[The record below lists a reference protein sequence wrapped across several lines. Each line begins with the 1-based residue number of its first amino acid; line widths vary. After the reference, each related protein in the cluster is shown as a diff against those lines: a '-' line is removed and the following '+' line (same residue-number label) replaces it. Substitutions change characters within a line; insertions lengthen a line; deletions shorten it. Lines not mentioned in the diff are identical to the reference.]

1 MLGGTLSNFTSPRVS
16 TSLMATP
23 IPGPP
28 PLRLDPPSVGT
39 CGTHRHATL
48 LRLLACVGLGWILL
62 PFYGAILWAI
72 VIGLIFFPVFNW
84 LLLPMHGRRTLAAVG
99 TMVLVVLAGM
109 LPVAFTVVALAFE
122 LTNLVN
128 ALASGELD
136 MAAHFNTLHNALP
149 GWLTA
154 MLDRV
159 GLTSLPALQ
168 RRLAETLSQGGERM
182 ARSAFSLGQNTFSL
196 LAGVF
201 ITLYLSFFLVRD
213 GEAIATAVGLNVPID
228 PEQRQALLERFTSVI
243 LATIRGSFMVAV
255 VQGALGG
262 LAFWFLGVSSALLWA
277 VLMAFLSLLPAVG
290 SALVWAPMAAYHL
303 ASGDTWQGLALTVWG
318 LLVISLAD
326 NVLRPMLVGH
336 RAGMPD
342 FMVMITTLGGLATLG
357 INGLVLGPVVG
368 AMFMAIWHIYGVP
381 ARHPTG

>member
-1 MLGGTLSNFTSPRVS
+1 
-16 TSLMATP
+16 MANQMP
-23 IPGPP
+23 EPP
-28 PLRLDPPSVGT
+28 PLRLEPPPVGL

-48 LRLLACVGLGWILL
+48 LRLLACVSLGWILL

-72 VIGLIFFPVFNW
+72 VIGLVFFPVFNW
-84 LLLPMHGRRTLAAVG
+84 LLHHMRGQRTLAASV
-99 TMVLVVLAGM
+99 TMALVVLAGM
-109 LPVAFTVVALAFE
+109 LPAAFTIVMLALE
-122 LTNLVN
+122 LVNLVN
-128 ALASGELD
+128 ALSSGQLD

-149 GWLTA
+149 GWLA
-154 MLDRV
+154 SFLDRV

-168 RRLAETLSQGGERM
+168 RRLAETMAQGGERM
-182 ARSAFSLGQNTFSL
+182 ARSAFSLGQDTFGL

-213 GEAIATAVGLNVPID
+213 GEAIATAVGLNVPLD
-228 PEQRQALLERFTSVI
+228 PEQRHALLERFTSVI
-243 LATIRGSFMVAV
+243 LATIRGSFLVAV

-262 LAFWFLGVSSALLWA
+262 LAFWFLGVTSALLWA

-303 ASGDTWQGLALTVWG
+303 ASGHTWQGLALTVWG

-326 NVLRPMLVGH
+326 NLLRPMLVGQ

-381 ARHPTG
+381 TRRAAD

>member
-1 MLGGTLSNFTSPRVS
+1 
-16 TSLMATP
+16 
-23 IPGPP
+23 
-28 PLRLDPPSVGT
+28 
-39 CGTHRHATL
+39 
-48 LRLLACVGLGWILL
+48 
-62 PFYGAILWAI
+62 
-72 VIGLIFFPVFNW
+72 
-84 LLLPMHGRRTLAAVG
+84 MHGQRTLAAVA
-99 TMVLVVLAGM
+99 TMALVVPVGM
-109 LPVAFTVVALAFE
+109 LPVAFTVVALALE

-136 MAAHFNTLHNALP
+136 LVAHFNTLHNALP

-159 GLTSLPALQ
+159 GLTSLTALQ

-182 ARSAFSLGQNTFSL
+182 ARSGFSLGQNTFSL

-201 ITLYLSFFLVRD
+201 ITLY
-213 GEAIATAVGLNVPID
+213 VPID

-243 LATIRGSFMVAV
+243 LATIRSSFMVAV

-290 SALVWAPMAAYHL
+290 SALMLAPMAAYHL

-326 NVLRPMLVGH
+326 NVLRPMLVGQ

-368 AMFMAIWHIYGVP
+368 AMFMAVWHIYGVP
-381 ARHPTG
+381 AQHPTG